1 MADQR
6 HHLLAEQ
13 SGGIRSEGAA
23 GITAAAPSSS
33 SFGHFHFTDFLPFD
47 LSRVALPRPDRRN
60 RSIPLRPPG
69 QRPRGTSSR
78 TTKAPFSL
86 EEEALELRPRRP
98 PPSRVLCRRPTTR
111 SLPGLSPFWPRLPCL
126 ALALV
131 LLPQGPPSSE
141 LLAPLSLSAH
151 LLT

>member
-13 SGGIRSEGAA
+13 SGGIRSAGAT
-23 GITAAAPSSS
+23 GITALAPSSS
-33 SFGHFHFTDFLPFD
+33 SFGHFHFTGFLPFD
-47 LSRVALPRPDRRN
+47 LSRVVLPRPKH
-60 RSIPLRPPG
+60 RSRFIPTRPPG
-69 QRPRGTSSR
+69 ERLRGTSSR

-86 EEEALELRPRRP
+86 EEEAPKLRTRRP
-98 PPSRVLCRRPTTR
+98 PPSRVLCRRPTR
-111 SLPGLSPFWPRLPCL
+111 SLPGLSALWPWPRCL
-126 ALALV
+126 ALAPV

-141 LLAPLSLSAH
+141 ILAPLSLSAH